1 MSLRQTVSPLVSLE
15 QRKQLGSHH
24 DRAYNTA
31 FFPAVT
37 TAGPRIHNEMDIF
50 APCFA
55 YHEPGLVKAA
65 GIYPY
70 FHTLSASEGPVVTIE
85 GRRVVM
91 LGSNNYLSLTHH
103 PDVLRAAHDA
113 LDRYGTSCTGSRFMN
128 GNLDLHEA
136 LEVELAEFTG
146 KQAALIFSSGFLA
159 NLGAVG
165 LLGSGSDV
173 TLFSADENHASL
185 IDGTRMAR
193 CRRSR
198 IYHDL
203 NDLRRLLAQ
212 QASWPNALV
221 VTDGVFSMTGRVA
234 NLKAMAELKR
244 QYGFRLY
251 LDDAHGFGVLG
262 PNGRGTAVSQGVDG
276 DIDVVFG
283 TFSKAFASVGGF
295 VAGEAPVIDYM
306 RHKTRTLIF
315 SAALPPSCAAV
326 ALTALR
332 LMKRDNSLF
341 DELWS
346 KVSFFR
352 NGINAIG
359 YHTLDSTTPIVPL
372 FVGSEMMAFKM
383 CREALDLGVFTTPAI
398 YPAVPMGHAL
408 IRTSVMRG
416 HTREHLQ
423 TALDVLARLKKQY
436 SIPDVDPDTLPA
448 ASEMDFEQYLGQAT

>member
-1 MSLRQTVSPLVSLE
+1 
-15 QRKQLGSHH
+15 
-24 DRAYNTA
+24 
-31 FFPAVT
+31 
-37 TAGPRIHNEMDIF
+37 MDIF

-55 YHEPGLVKAA
+55 YHEPDLVKAA

-85 GRRVVM
+85 NRRVVM

-103 PDVLRAAHDA
+103 PDVLRAAHEA
-113 LDRYGTSCTGSRFMN
+113 IDRYGTSCTGSRFMN
-128 GNLDLHEA
+128 GNLDLHET
-136 LEVELAEFTG
+136 LEGELARFTG

-165 LLGSGSDV
+165 LLGSGSEV

-198 IYHDL
+198 IYRDL
-203 NDLRRLLAQ
+203 DDLARQLAHQ
-212 QASWPNALV
+212 PSWPNALV
-221 VTDGVFSMTGRVA
+221 VTDGVFSMTGREA
-234 NLKAMAELKR
+234 NLKAIAALKR

-262 PNGRGTAVSQGVDG
+262 PNGRGTAVSQGVER
-276 DIDVVFG
+276 DVDVAFG

-315 SAALPPSCAAV
+315 SAALPPSCAAS
-326 ALTALR
+326 ALAALR
-332 LMKRDNSLF
+332 LMTRDNALF
-341 DELWS
+341 DELRRN
-346 KVSFFR
+346 VEFFR
-352 NGINAIG
+352 DGVNAIG
-359 YHTLDSTTPIVPL
+359 YHTLHSTTPIVPL
-372 FVGSEMMAFKM
+372 FVGSETMAFKM
-383 CREALDLGVFTTPAI
+383 CREALDRGVFTTPAI

-423 TALDVLARLKKQY
+423 TALDVLATLKKQY
-436 SIPDVDPDTLPA
+436 PIPDVDPDTLPPA
-448 ASEMDFEQYLGQAT
+448 AEMDFGQYLKAQV

>member
-1 MSLRQTVSPLVSLE
+1 
-15 QRKQLGSHH
+15 
-24 DRAYNTA
+24 
-31 FFPAVT
+31 
-37 TAGPRIHNEMDIF
+37 MDIF

-55 YHEPGLVKAA
+55 YHDPGLVKAA

-113 LDRYGTSCTGSRFMN
+113 IDRYGTSCTGSRFLN

-136 LEVELAEFTG
+136 LETELAAFTG
-146 KQAALIFSSGFLA
+146 KEAALIFSSGFLA

-185 IDGTRMAR
+185 IDGARMAR
-193 CRRSR
+193 CRRAR
-198 IYHDL
+198 IYHDIT
-203 NDLRRLLAQ
+203 DLARQLAPQ
-212 QASWPNALV
+212 PSWPNALV
-221 VTDGVFSMTGRVA
+221 ATDGVFSMTGRVA
-234 NLKAMAELKR
+234 DLKAIVDLKKK
-244 QYGFRLY
+244 YGFRLY

-262 PNGRGTAVSQGVDG
+262 PNGRGTAASQGVAADV
-276 DIDVVFG
+276 DVVFG

-306 RHKTRTLIF
+306 RHKVRTLIF
-315 SAALPPSCAAV
+315 SAALPPSCAAA
-326 ALTALR
+326 ALAALR
-332 LMKRDNSLF
+332 LMLRDGALF
-341 DELWS
+341 DELWAN
-346 KVSFFR
+346 VEFFR
-352 NGINAIG
+352 KGVNDIG
-359 YHTLDSTTPIVPL
+359 YHTLNSTTPIVPL
-372 FVGSEMMAFKM
+372 FVGSETLAFRM
-383 CREALDLGVFTTPAI
+383 CREALEMGIFTTPAI

-423 TALDVLARLKKQY
+423 TALDVLAELKTRCHV
-436 SIPDVDPDTLPA
+436 PDVDPATLPPA
-448 ASEMDFEQYLGQAT
+448 NEMDFAQYLQRT

>member
-1 MSLRQTVSPLVSLE
+1 
-15 QRKQLGSHH
+15 
-24 DRAYNTA
+24 
-31 FFPAVT
+31 
-37 TAGPRIHNEMDIF
+37 MDIF

-55 YHEPGLVKAA
+55 YHEPALVKAA

-70 FHTLSASEGPVVTIE
+70 FHILSASEGPVVTIE

-113 LDRYGTSCTGSRFMN
+113 IDRYGTSCTGSRFLN

-136 LEVELAEFTG
+136 LEAEIAEFTG

-185 IDGTRMAR
+185 IDGARMAR
-193 CRRSR
+193 CRRAR
-198 IYHDL
+198 IYHDID
-203 NDLRRLLAQ
+203 DLARQLASQ
-212 QASWPNALV
+212 PAWPNALV

-234 NLKAMAELKR
+234 NLKAIVDLKKR
-244 QYGFRLY
+244 HGFRLY

-262 PNGRGTAVSQGVDG
+262 PNGRGTAASQGVDG

-306 RHKTRTLIF
+306 RHKVRTFIF
-315 SAALPPSCAAV
+315 SAALPPSCAAA
-326 ALTALR
+326 ALAALR
-332 LMKRDNSLF
+332 LMKRDGALF

-346 KVSFFR
+346 RVEFFR
-352 NGINAIG
+352 EGVNAIG
-359 YHTLDSTTPIVPL
+359 YHTLHSTTPIVPL
-372 FVGSEMMAFKM
+372 FVGSETMAFKM
-383 CREALDLGVFTTPAI
+383 CREALEMGIFTTPAI

-423 TALDVLARLKKQY
+423 TALDVLAQLKKQY
-436 SIPDVDPDTLPA
+436 PIPDVDPDTLPPA
-448 ASEMDFEQYLGQAT
+448 TEMDFARYLQAPR

>member
-1 MSLRQTVSPLVSLE
+1 
-15 QRKQLGSHH
+15 
-24 DRAYNTA
+24 
-31 FFPAVT
+31 
-37 TAGPRIHNEMDIF
+37 MDIF
-50 APCFA
+50 EPCFA

-103 PDVLRAAHDA
+103 PDVLQAAHDA
-113 LDRYGTSCTGSRFMN
+113 IDRYGTSCTGSRFLN
-128 GNLDLHEA
+128 GNLDLHES
-136 LEVELAEFTG
+136 LETELAAFTG

-165 LLGSGSDV
+165 LLGTGTDV
-173 TLFSADENHASL
+173 TLFQAEDNHASL
-185 IDGTRMAR
+185 IDGARMAR
-193 CRRSR
+193 CRRAR
-198 IYHDL
+198 FYRDL
-203 NDLRRLLAQ
+203 GDLARQL
-212 QASWPNALV
+212 STHETWPNALV

-234 NLKAMAELKR
+234 DLRAIVDLKKR
-244 QYGFRLY
+244 FGFRLY

-262 PNGRGTAVSQGVDG
+262 PNGRGTAASQGVLE

-306 RHKTRTLIF
+306 RHKVRTLIF
-315 SAALPPSCAAV
+315 SAALPPSCAAA
-326 ALTALR
+326 ALAALR
-332 LMKRDNSLF
+332 LMIRDGSLF
-341 DELWS
+341 EELWA
-346 KVSFFR
+346 KVEFFR
-352 NGINAIG
+352 NGVNAIG

-372 FVGSEMMAFKM
+372 FVGSETLAFKM
-383 CREALDLGVFTTPAI
+383 CREALELGIFTTPAI

-423 TALDVLARLKKQY
+423 TALDVLAELKKRY
-436 SIPDVDPDTLPA
+436 PIPDVDPDTLPVA
-448 ASEMDFEQYLGQAT
+448 AAMDFAQHLQAT